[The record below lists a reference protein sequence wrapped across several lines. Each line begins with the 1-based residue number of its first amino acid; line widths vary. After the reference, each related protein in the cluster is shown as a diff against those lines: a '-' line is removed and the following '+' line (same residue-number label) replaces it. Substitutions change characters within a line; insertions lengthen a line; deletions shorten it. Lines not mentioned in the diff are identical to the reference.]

1 MIQADAKSK
10 KVKKTNNYKS
20 MARTKRIADIISL
33 FLVIVTAAAVLLPI
47 WWMFRTSLMNTT
59 ELYQYPPAFLP
70 KSWLFS
76 NYKATLV
83 TFPFWLYL
91 KNTMIII
98 IPSIIGGVATATLA
112 AYAFARLKFKGKNL
126 IFGLCVG
133 SMLLPNMV
141 TLIPLYTGWTRILGV
156 HDSFLPLIIPQF
168 CGGGAF
174 NIFLLRQFIK
184 TLPRELDEAAKIDGA
199 SPMRILTSIIIP
211 AIRPAMIVVGLL
223 LFIFLWNDMLQQ
235 LVYINSPEKY
245 TIAIGM
251 GNFRSAYKVDWTQV
265 MAATCMSFAPGVIFY
280 LVGQKY
286 FVEGIA
292 MTGMKN

>member
-1 MIQADAKSK
+1 MTQ
-10 KVKKTNNYKS
+10 
-20 MARTKRIADIISL
+20 TKRMVDIVSL
-33 FLVIVTAAAVLLPI
+33 ILIIVTAGAVLLPI

-59 ELYQYPPAFLP
+59 ELYQFPPAFFP
-70 KSWLFS
+70 KGWRFS
-76 NYKATLV
+76 NYHATMEN
-83 TFPFWLYL
+83 FPFWLYL
-91 KNTMIII
+91 KNTMTII

-112 AYAFARLKFKGKNL
+112 GYAFARLKFRGKNL
-126 IFGLCVG
+126 IFLLCVG
-133 SMLLPNMV
+133 SMLLPSMV
-141 TLIPLYTGWTRILGV
+141 TLIPLYTMWTRILGV
-156 HDSFLPLIIPQF
+156 HDSYLPLILPQF

-174 NIFLLRQFIK
+174 NIFLIRQFIN
-184 TLPRELDEAAKIDGA
+184 TIPRELDEAAKIDGA

-223 LFIFLWNDMLQQ
+223 LFIMLWNDMLQQ

-280 LVGQKY
+280 LIGQKY
-286 FVEGIA
+286 FVEGIV